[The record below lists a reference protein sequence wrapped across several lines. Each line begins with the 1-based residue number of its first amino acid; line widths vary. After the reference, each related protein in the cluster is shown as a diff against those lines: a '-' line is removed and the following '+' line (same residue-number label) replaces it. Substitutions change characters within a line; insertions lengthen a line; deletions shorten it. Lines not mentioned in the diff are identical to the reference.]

1 MNRNPRIMAI
11 IPIIIVTIA
20 NASNACLMLMP
31 KYTVE
36 IPKNSR
42 LSPTI
47 IETSPDENIGKTMN
61 INPTMM
67 DRIPALLLISIAS
80 PPFCKLILYIMK
92 ILFKNMSDF
101 EEIINTRRSIRE
113 YAKQDVSD
121 EDILIILKAGMQ
133 APGSRLG
140 AEPWEFVVIKNR
152 ETLDKIAEIKPR
164 VKTAPVAILLVA
176 NIERAF
182 YKLHWQ
188 QDMSAAAENMLLEAV
203 NLGLGG
209 LWNGVA
215 PTEETMEKIAEIFSL
230 DNENQ
235 IPFCIITIGYP
246 AEGWE
251 NKFMDKFD
259 ESRIHY
265 EKY

>member
-1 MNRNPRIMAI
+1 
-11 IPIIIVTIA
+11 
-20 NASNACLMLMP
+20 
-31 KYTVE
+31 
-36 IPKNSR
+36 
-42 LSPTI
+42 
-47 IETSPDENIGKTMN
+47 
-61 INPTMM
+61 
-67 DRIPALLLISIAS
+67 
-80 PPFCKLILYIMK
+80 
-92 ILFKNMSDF
+92 MSDF
-101 EEIINTRRSIRE
+101 QTVINTRRSIRQYRDDE
-113 YAKQDVSD
+113 VSD
-121 EDILIILKAGMQ
+121 EDILKILKAGMQ

-152 ETLDKIAEIKPR
+152 ETLDRISEIKPR

-215 PTEETMEKIAEIFSL
+215 PTPETMEAIADIFGL
-230 DNENQ
+230 DNQNQ
-235 IPFCIITIGYP
+235 IPFCIITVGYP
-246 AEGWE
+246 AEGWQ

-259 ESRIHY
+259 EGRIHY

>member
-1 MNRNPRIMAI
+1 M
-11 IPIIIVTIA
+11 TDF
-20 NASNACLMLMP
+20 
-31 KYTVE
+31 E
-36 IPKNSR
+36 
-42 LSPTI
+42 TI
-47 IETSPDENIGKTMN
+47 IK
-61 INPTMM
+61 
-67 DRIPALLLISIAS
+67 A
-80 PPFCKLILYIMK
+80 
-92 ILFKNMSDF
+92 
-101 EEIINTRRSIRE
+101 RRSIRE
-113 YAKQDVSD
+113 YQDRDVSD
-121 EDILIILKAGMQ
+121 EDILKILKAGMQ

-140 AEPWEFVVIKNR
+140 AEPWEFVIIKNKD
-152 ETLDKIAEIKPR
+152 TLDELAEIKPR

-188 QDMSAAAENMLLEAV
+188 QDMAAAAENMLLEAV

-215 PTEETMEKIAEIFSL
+215 PTEETMQKVADLFGL

-235 IPFCIITIGYP
+235 IPFCIITLGYP
-246 AEGWE
+246 ADGWE

-259 ESRIHY
+259 EGRIHY

>member
-1 MNRNPRIMAI
+1 M
-11 IPIIIVTIA
+11 
-20 NASNACLMLMP
+20 
-31 KYTVE
+31 
-36 IPKNSR
+36 
-42 LSPTI
+42 
-47 IETSPDENIGKTMN
+47 
-61 INPTMM
+61 
-67 DRIPALLLISIAS
+67 
-80 PPFCKLILYIMK
+80 MK

-113 YAKQDVSD
+113 YTKRDVSD
-121 EDILIILKAGMQ
+121 EDILKILKAGMQ

-140 AEPWEFVVIKNR
+140 AEPWEFVVIRNK
-152 ETLDKIAEIKPR
+152 ETLSKLSEIKPR

-182 YKLHWQ
+182 YKTLWQ
-188 QDMSAAAENMLLEAV
+188 QDLGAAAENMLLEAV

-215 PTEETMEKIAEIFSL
+215 PDEERMADIGKIVGIEDTTNL
-230 DNENQ
+230 K
-235 IPFCIITIGYP
+235 PYCIITVGYP

>member
-1 MNRNPRIMAI
+1 
-11 IPIIIVTIA
+11 
-20 NASNACLMLMP
+20 
-31 KYTVE
+31 
-36 IPKNSR
+36 
-42 LSPTI
+42 
-47 IETSPDENIGKTMN
+47 
-61 INPTMM
+61 
-67 DRIPALLLISIAS
+67 
-80 PPFCKLILYIMK
+80 
-92 ILFKNMSDF
+92 MSDF
-101 EEIINTRRSIRE
+101 EEIVNIRRSIRE
-113 YAKQDVSD
+113 YTSQEVSD
-121 EDILIILKAGMQ
+121 EDILKILKAGMQ

-140 AEPWEFVVIKNR
+140 GEPWEFVIIKNS
-152 ETLDKIAEIKPR
+152 ETLEKLAEIKPR

-215 PTEETMEKIAEIFSL
+215 PTPETMEKVADLFGL

-235 IPFCIITIGYP
+235 VPFCIITLGYP

-251 NKFMDKFD
+251 NRFMDKFD
-259 ESRIHY
+259 EGRIHY
-265 EKY
+265 EKYQI